1 MLQIT
6 STERQALQ
14 FEHRGP
20 KISGEIR
27 TPPKAYSLH
36 ILYTCILYTIY
47 IIHILYYLCKQ
58 YASADVLILSEY
70 FGLLWFK
77 SFIGKGQCITDY

>member
-36 ILYTCILYTIY
+36 ILYTIY